1 MIEDV
6 FLEDLKSHDVEVS
19 RSSPFVTCSMTVPD
33 SLVESTCKNA
43 FTGETRK
50 IRSKY
55 VVGCDGAH
63 SQVRRSMP
71 GVSMIGESGKA
82 AWGVLDGMSPMAL
95 AYGTNYVLN

>member
-6 FLEDLKSHDVEVS
+6 FLKDLKSHGVEVC
-19 RSSPFVTCSMTVPD
+19 RSSPFVTCSMVVPN

-43 FTGETRK
+43 VTGEIRK

-71 GVSMIGESGKA
+71 DVNMVGESGKA
-82 AWGVLDGMSPMAL
+82 AWGVLDGKSPCGFNLLDKL
-95 AYGTNYVLN
+95 AS